1 VASDK
6 LYFSLHKK
14 DISMNRASL
23 IWLRVGEP
31 HDKNNN
37 GVSFVNYRHNIVG
50 LVSVAVL
57 MSACA
62 SIKDSPGYRD
72 NTKSNGF
79 QRSASI
85 RELDDKAYVH
95 PVLRPVDTGKVVTAA
110 YRGDPPST
118 AVTSADP
125 AVTPAWDAMQPAT
138 DPASTATPDPKAKGD
153 VELILGG
160 QQYYRDDV
168 KQPTVGKGKRG
179 SDAGV
184 ALNFERASIREV
196 VKVVLGDI
204 LKQTYT
210 VEPGVEGE
218 VTISSTD
225 PIGRDA
231 LIPTL
236 ESLLQTQ
243 GAVLYKDDT
252 GSYRVAARANMKG
265 RGFTPSSGGQIKQ
278 GYSLQVV
285 TLRYIPVVEMQKI
298 LEPLASPDAF
308 VRVDPNR
315 NMLVLAGTSS
325 ELANLAATI
334 KTFDVDVLK
343 GMSVGLYRVKNVEAG
358 VVAKNLDALFGE
370 SGNSPMAGMIKIMPI
385 EHMNSIMIISANPDY
400 LKDMK
405 DWVDRF
411 DQVSPT
417 AGKQLFVYHVQNGD
431 AEHLAEMLNQ
441 IFGGKS
447 GGKSRVAG
455 GSNTSSLAPGLTPAT
470 VGADGQTP
478 AATDPAAAN
487 TSAEPAKTMLGGSS
501 DNGVNIDPDAEVRIV
516 ADKTNNSLM
525 IMSTNDTYQQILES
539 LNRIDKMPMQV
550 QVEASIMEVTLT
562 DGLEYGLQWY
572 FRNTGNTVGS
582 NGLAR
587 AATSSTGF
595 IPPSGFSFAT
605 SGAASNVLGVINAL
619 ARESKVR
626 VLSSPS
632 VLVLDN
638 QMASIRVGDQQPI
651 FTGKL
656 DTAQGS
662 SSTTVQYKDTGVS
675 LQVTPHVNSNG
686 LVKMDIQQDITDTG
700 EIDAATGN
708 RSFLQ
713 RNIKS
718 NVAVKS
724 GETIVLGGL
733 IRDNTSSGRNGVPG
747 LSKLPVVGELFSGN
761 SSSGKRTELL
771 VLITPTAIKDQE
783 DLVTTGEE
791 MRKRMQRL
799 MDGNEFIPQLRGQY
813 AK

>member
-1 VASDK
+1 
-6 LYFSLHKK
+6 
-14 DISMNRASL
+14 MNYK
-23 IWLRVGEP
+23 V
-31 HDKNNN
+31 
-37 GVSFVNYRHNIVG
+37 NIVG
-50 LVSVAVL
+50 LVSVAVV
-57 MSACA
+57 MSACT
-62 SIKDSPGYRD
+62 SIKGSPGYRD
-72 NTKSNGF
+72 NTTSGGF
-79 QRSASI
+79 QRSAAI
-85 RELDDKAYVH
+85 KELNDATYSH
-95 PVLRPVDTGKVVTAA
+95 PVLRAASAPTVRPANYQADAPATA
-110 YRGDPPST
+110 
-118 AVTSADP
+118 
-125 AVTPAWDAMQPAT
+125 PAWDAMQPSAKTANTNKT
-138 DPASTATPDPKAKGD
+138 DD
-153 VELILGG
+153 VELILGT
-160 QQYYRDDV
+160 QDYYRDDV
-168 KQPTVGKGKRG
+168 KRPAIATSSKRKAG
-179 SDAGV
+179 GV

-225 PIGRDA
+225 PIAQDA

-252 GSYRVAARANMKG
+252 GSFRVAARANIKG
-265 RGFTPSSGGQIKQ
+265 RGLMPSTGSIKP
-278 GYSLQVV
+278 GYSMQVI
-285 TLRYIPVVEMQKI
+285 TLRYIPAAEMQKI
-298 LEPLASPDAF
+298 LEPIASPDAF

-325 ELANLAATI
+325 ELANLSATI

-343 GMSVGLYRVKNVEAG
+343 GMSVGLYRVKNVEAS

-417 AGKQLFVYHVQNGD
+417 AGRQLFVYHVQNGK

-441 IFGGKS
+441 IFGGK
-447 GGKSRVAG
+447 KSSSSKAFP
-455 GSNTSSLAPGLTPAT
+455 SDTNTSSLAPGLTPAS
-470 VGADGQTP
+470 VGADGQVV
-478 AATDPAAAN
+478 AGAESMAT
-487 TSAEPAKTMLGGSS
+487 PAKTMLGEAGEG
-501 DNGVNIDPDAEVRIV
+501 GVSINPDAEVRIV

-539 LNRIDKMPMQV
+539 LKRIDIMPMQV

-572 FRNTGNTVGS
+572 FRNSGNTVGS
-582 NGLAR
+582 NGLGR
-587 AATSSTGF
+587 ATATESGF
-595 IPPSGFSFAT
+595 TPPVGFSFAT
-605 SGAASNVLGVINAL
+605 SGAASNVLGVVNAL

-632 VLVLDN
+632 ILVLDN
-638 QMASIRVGDQQPI
+638 QTASIRVGDQQPI

-656 DTAQGS
+656 NDSTGG

-675 LQVTPHVNSNG
+675 LQVTPQVNSNG

-718 NVAVKS
+718 SVAVKS

-733 IRDNTSSGRNGVPG
+733 IRDNSSTGKNGVPG
-747 LSKLPVVGELFSGN
+747 LSKLPIVGSAFSGS

-771 VLITPTAIKDQE
+771 VLITPTAIKDQR
-783 DLVTTGEE
+783 DLVKTGEE
-791 MRKRMQRL
+791 MRERMQRL
-799 MDGNEFIPQLRGQY
+799 MDGDKFIPQLRGQY
-813 AK
+813 VN

>member
-1 VASDK
+1 MGLHISDRK
-6 LYFSLHKK
+6 ADVS
-14 DISMNRASL
+14 
-23 IWLRVGEP
+23 

-37 GVSFVNYRHNIVG
+37 GVCFVNYRDNIVG

-72 NTKSNGF
+72 NTKSKGF

-85 RELDDKAYVH
+85 RELDDKAYAPPVLH
-95 PVLRPVDTGKVVTAA
+95 PVNTGGVMPVSDTGNTSVT
-110 YRGDPPST
+110 PST
-118 AVTSADP
+118 ST
-125 AVTPAWDAMQPAT
+125 TPAWDTMQPTAAA
-138 DPASTATPDPKAKGD
+138 ASADADKKGKGD
-153 VELILGG
+153 VELILGD
-160 QQYYRDDV
+160 QQYYRNDV
-168 KQPTVGKGKRG
+168 KRPAMGGKKG
-179 SDAGV
+179 DDDGV

-225 PIGRDA
+225 PIPRDT

-252 GSYRVAARANMKG
+252 GNYRVAARANLKG
-265 RGFTPSSGGQIKQ
+265 RGFMPSAGQIKP
-278 GYSLQVV
+278 GYSMQVV
-285 TLRYIPVVEMQKI
+285 TLRYIPAAEMQKI

-325 ELANLAATI
+325 ELANLAATV

-343 GMSVGLYRVKNVEAG
+343 GMSVGLYRVKNVEAA

-417 AGKQLFVYHVQNGD
+417 AGQQLFVYHVQNGD
-431 AEHLAEMLNQ
+431 AEHLADMLNQ
-441 IFGGKS
+441 IFGGK
-447 GGKSRVAG
+447 KSSSSKVAG
-455 GSNTSSLAPGLTPAT
+455 GGSASSLAPGLTPAT
-470 VGADGQTP
+470 VGADGQ
-478 AATDPAAAN
+478 AAAG
-487 TSAEPAKTMLGGSS
+487 TDQAAAEPAKTMLGDSS
-501 DNGVNIDPDAEVRIV
+501 GGGVNIDPDAEVRIV

-525 IMSTNDTYQQILES
+525 IMSTNETYQQILES
-539 LNRIDKMPMQV
+539 LKRIDQMPMQV

-572 FRNTGNTVGS
+572 FRNTGNLVGS
-582 NGLAR
+582 NGLGR
-587 AATSSTGF
+587 ATASSTGF
-595 IPPSGFSFAT
+595 VPPAGFSFST
-605 SGAASNVLGVINAL
+605 SGAASNIFGVVNAL

-638 QMASIRVGDQQPI
+638 QTASIRVGDQQPI

-733 IRDNTSSGRNGVPG
+733 IRDNNSSGRNGVPG
-747 LSKLPVVGELFSGN
+747 LSKVPVVGELFSGN

-771 VLITPTAIKDQE
+771 VLITPTAIKDQH

-791 MRKRMQRL
+791 MRDRMQRL
-799 MDGNEFIPQLRGQY
+799 MDGDNFIPQLKGQY